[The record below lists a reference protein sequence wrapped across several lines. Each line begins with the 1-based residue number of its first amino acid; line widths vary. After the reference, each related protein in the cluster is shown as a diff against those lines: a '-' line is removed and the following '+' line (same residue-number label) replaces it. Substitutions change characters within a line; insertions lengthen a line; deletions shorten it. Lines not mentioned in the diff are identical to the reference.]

1 VKERFVLDASAL
13 LSILQGEPGQERVN
27 QILDRA
33 RIHAVNVA
41 EVIGRLVRAGMPAD
55 HACAALRDLHLE
67 IDEDFGTAQAE
78 FCGALLGTSR
88 KLGLSLG
95 DCICLTMAAWLGAVA
110 VTSDQI
116 WKDLDG
122 TVFRSETFHVEMI
135 R

>member
-13 LSILQGEPGQERVN
+13 LSILQDEPGQERVN
-27 QILDRA
+27 RILDRA

-41 EVIGRLVRAGMPAD
+41 EVIGGLVRVGMPAEK
-55 HACAALRDLHLE
+55 AFAALRDLHLE
-67 IDEDFGTAQAE
+67 IDDDFGVAQAE

-88 KLGLSLG
+88 DVGLSLG
-95 DCICLTMAAWLGAVA
+95 DCVCITLAARLGAIA
-110 VTSDQI
+110 VTADRS

-122 TVFRSETFHVEMI
+122 TIFRSEAIRVELI